1 MFPVADGHCDFLY
14 GAVQS
19 GYDLINPKREQ
30 TIRLDDMMH
39 GGVALQFFAC
49 WTDTTLKTQPL
60 HQCIAMIDAYYRTL
74 AAHPEL
80 VPLTRDYTP
89 ESGKIATV
97 LSVEGAEAVDGSMA
111 VLRVLYRL
119 GVRAMTLTWNENNEL
134 AGAALDRGN
143 KGLTA
148 IGRDIID
155 EMCNIGMAIDV
166 SHLSDKG
173 IEQVLSRATRPVFA
187 SHSNAKSIHDNPR
200 SLYESRDGALWVSTN
215 TGGLNRRDPR
225 TGGFTQFHHDSAD
238 PRSLSD
244 ELIRAI
250 AAQGGTVGVNFYYL
264 HLSKKSDACIDDIVR
279 HIFRVVEI
287 GGINCC
293 AIGSDL
299 DGMQH
304 YPTDFK
310 TSRDFP
316 VLFEALSKR
325 GFSDADIY
333 RIAYQN
339 LHDYIVQFV

>member
-19 GYDLINPKREQ
+19 GYDLIKPKREQ
-30 TIRLDDMMH
+30 TIRLEDMMS

-80 VPLTRDYTP
+80 VPLTQDYTP
-89 ESGKIATV
+89 ESGKISTV

-166 SHLSDKG
+166 SHLSDHG
-173 IEQVLSRATRPVFA
+173 IEQVLARATRPVFA
-187 SHSNAKSIHDNPR
+187 SHSNAKSIHNNPR
-200 SLYESRDGALWVSTN
+200 SLND
-215 TGGLNRRDPR
+215 D
-225 TGGFTQFHHDSAD
+225 
-238 PRSLSD
+238 
-244 ELIRAI
+244 LIRKI

-264 HLSKKSDACIDDIVR
+264 HLSERNDACIDDIVR
-279 HIFRVVEI
+279 HICRVVEV

-293 AIGSDL
+293 ALGSDL

-304 YPTDFK
+304 YPRDFK

>member
-19 GYDLINPKREQ
+19 GYDLVNPKREQ
-30 TIRLDDMMH
+30 TIRLDDMMR

-80 VPLTRDYTP
+80 VPLTQDYTP
-89 ESGKIATV
+89 ESGKISTV

-166 SHLSDKG
+166 SHLSDRG
-173 IEQVLSRATRPVFA
+173 IEQVLARATRPVFA
-187 SHSNAKSIHDNPR
+187 SHSNAKSVHDNPR
-200 SLYESRDGALWVSTN
+200 SLND
-215 TGGLNRRDPR
+215 D
-225 TGGFTQFHHDSAD
+225 
-238 PRSLSD
+238 
-244 ELIRAI
+244 LIRKI

-264 HLSKKSDACIDDIVR
+264 HLSPKSDACIDDIVR
-279 HIFRVVEI
+279 HICRVVEV

-293 AIGSDL
+293 ALGSDL

-304 YPTDFK
+304 YPKDFK

-316 VLFEALSKR
+316 ALFEALSKR

-333 RIAYQN
+333 KIAYQN